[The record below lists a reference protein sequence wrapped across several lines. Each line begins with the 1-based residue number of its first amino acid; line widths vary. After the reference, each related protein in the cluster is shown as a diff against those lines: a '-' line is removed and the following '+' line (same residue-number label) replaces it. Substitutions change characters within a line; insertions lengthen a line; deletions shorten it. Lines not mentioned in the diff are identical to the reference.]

1 MRKLNL
7 KKIKWIIR
15 KKEEGYSNERV
26 SMGQNITERRVRQ
39 LYSAY
44 RKTGSLPVLT
54 RAGRKPKELT
64 PEQKELIGW
73 TYKQYL
79 LGPGGLEKV
88 MQMKFGV
95 HIPHN
100 AIYRFMAGN
109 ELIEASPNK
118 KKQRK
123 WVRYERAHSLS
134 LVHTDWSEFQ
144 GKQVIAFLDD
154 ASRMVIACGEFSNA
168 TEENSIAVL
177 RQAIEFAKSYGGI
190 RQLISD
196 HGTQFT
202 APKRDKNDYAD
213 HGFEKIL
220 AKEGIAQIFARV
232 KHPQTNGKLERWF
245 YTYQTR
251 RNKFASLEEFLHWY
265 NDLKPHMS
273 LNFNKAETPSEAFVR
288 KARAELWLGFVKD
301 WFD

>member
-7 KKIKWIIR
+7 KKIRWIIR
-15 KKEEGYSNERV
+15 KKKEGFTNQRIA
-26 SMGQNITERRVRQ
+26 MGMKISKRRVIEVW
-39 LYSAY
+39 SEY
-44 RKTGSLPVLT
+44 RKTGNLPVLNK
-54 RAGRKPKELT
+54 AGRKRKELT
-64 PEQKELIGW
+64 EKQKELICRA
-73 TYKQYL
+73 YKQYY
-79 LGPGGLEKV
+79 LGPTGLEKV
-88 MQMKFGV
+88 IQRKSGV

-100 AIYRFMAGN
+100 AIYRFMAVHGLVEEN
-109 ELIEASPNK
+109 KNK

-123 WVRYERAHSLS
+123 WVRYERKHSLS

-144 GKQVIAFLDD
+144 GKQVIAFVDD

-177 RQAIEFAKSYGGI
+177 LQAIEFAKPYGGI

-202 APKRDKNDYAD
+202 APRRDKDGFAD

-220 AKEGIAQIFARV
+220 AESGIEQIFARV

-251 RNKFASLEEFLHWY
+251 RNKFASLSEFLHWY
-265 NDLKPHMS
+265 NDMKPHMS
-273 LNFNKAETPSEAFVR
+273 LNFNKAETPSEAFIR
-288 KARAELWLGFVKD
+288 KLKTELWLGYVKE

>member
-1 MRKLNL
+1 MRKLNQQ
-7 KKIKWIIR
+7 KINWIIR
-15 KKEEGYSNERV
+15 KKKEGFSNERI
-26 SMGQNITERRVRQ
+26 SMGQNISERRVRQ

-44 RKTGSLPVLT
+44 KKTGSLPVLNK
-54 RAGRKPKELT
+54 AGRKPKELT
-64 PEQKELIGW
+64 QEQKELIGSA
-73 TYKQYL
+73 YKQYY
-79 LGPGGLEKV
+79 LGPVGLERV
-88 MQMKFGV
+88 IQRRHGA

-100 AIYRFMAGN
+100 TIYRFMAGN
-109 ELIEASPNK
+109 GLIEENKNK

-123 WVRYERAHSLS
+123 WVRYEREHSLS
-134 LVHTDWSEFQ
+134 LVHTDWSEFE
-144 GKQVIAFLDD
+144 GKQIISFIDD

-177 RQAIEFAKSYGGI
+177 KEAIEFAKPYGGI
-190 RQLISD
+190 KQIISD

-220 AKEGIAQIFARV
+220 AEVGIEQIFARV

-265 NDLKPHMS
+265 NDMKPHMS
-273 LNFNKAETPSEAFVR
+273 LNFNKAETPSEAFIR